1 MQVANDRNTRTRLK
15 QKYGASDDD
24 YELSRYK
31 PIVRQ
36 IIEVSQPICS
46 RYECAQRDSYR
57 QEQVSGRLNQNDFPY
72 LRDAPAQVALPAHS
86 RPAAVTSSSLNHG
99 GSLRSARP
107 TWHKA
112 PAARVQATSESRQ
125 RIILFVAGG
134 MTYSEQRLA
143 YLIGDSLN
151 KEVIIGMSRLSTLL
165 DSFLTLHP
173 QPFRFDS
180 SNYSRYVHQ

>member
-36 IIEVSQPICS
+36 IIEVSLLGS
-46 RYECAQRDSYR
+46 FRDYFAR
-57 QEQVSGRLNQNDFPY
+57 QGAYLQEQASGRLNQNDFPY
-72 LRDAPAQVALPAHS
+72 LRDAPAEVALPAHS
-86 RPAAVTSSSLNHG
+86 RPAAVSASSLNHG

-151 KEVIIGMSRLSTLL
+151 KEVIIGTFQALLLVYGLVHLALS
-165 DSFLTLHP
+165 S
-173 QPFRFDS
+173 RFDP
-180 SNYSRYVHQ
+180 SNHSRDVYK